1 MKNFFGKIIKL
12 TFRFLTG
19 CWFLW
24 VLNICSVHRYLIELD
39 CWVISLNMF
48 KKIGFF
54 RYVVKCSIYLICF
67 DSEADI
73 CGSVNYKII
82 LHILQELQ
90 GWYILCGE
98 ALNQFSVLDSKCLK
112 TQINQTQ
119 NLEKLTSEQT
129 TSSTS
134 TNPNHPGQ
142 LSKYFKNI
150 ILF

>member
-1 MKNFFGKIIKL
+1 MIAFFDLLSFHNFVDTKKIY
-12 TFRFLTG
+12 
-19 CWFLW
+19 
-24 VLNICSVHRYLIELD
+24 ICSVNFNNSTH
-39 CWVISLNMF
+39 
-48 KKIGFF
+48 
-54 RYVVKCSIYLICF
+54 
-67 DSEADI
+67 
-73 CGSVNYKII
+73 
-82 LHILQELQ
+82 LQELQ

-142 LSKYFKNI
+142 LSKYFKKHNTVLVLRVGLCQI
-150 ILF
+150 FCLCKTTQLMLTTLR